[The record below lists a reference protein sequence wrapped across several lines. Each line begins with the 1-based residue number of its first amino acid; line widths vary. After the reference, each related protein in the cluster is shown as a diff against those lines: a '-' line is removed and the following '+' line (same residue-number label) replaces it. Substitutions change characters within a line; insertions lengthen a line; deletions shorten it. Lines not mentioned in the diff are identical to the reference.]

1 MEPTNLIEMQRQRCD
16 QRCRQQGDTV
26 LSSVTVTHDHLP
38 AVEFRICHPQTQ
50 RLHETQTAPVKQTA
64 DQPGATLEVR
74 QAGPTKSA
82 PDYISIGEN
91 NSLQN
96 PGLRHATVTVV
107 PISPASI
114 LFLSAVGV

>member
-1 MEPTNLIEMQRQRCD
+1 MEPTNLIEMQRKRCD

-50 RLHETQTAPVKQTA
+50 GLHETQTAPVKQTA
-64 DQPGATLEVR
+64 DQPEATLEVR

-82 PDYISIGEN
+82 PDYISLEKTTASKI
-91 NSLQN
+91 
-96 PGLRHATVTVV
+96 PGYGTPL
-107 PISPASI
+107 
-114 LFLSAVGV
+114 